1 MHDNLKKAI
10 NAVDDF
16 KAGILEHLEDF
27 MSNNDPKEIGV
38 VALLMECA
46 LISKGQNAL
55 EIRKQANDR
64 RQELVTRAI
73 STGSFRRQ

>member
-1 MHDNLKKAI
+1 
-10 NAVDDF
+10 
-16 KAGILEHLEDF
+16 
-27 MSNNDPKEIGV
+27 
-38 VALLMECA
+38 MECA